1 MFCSFSVMLLYCVL
15 AQRKRVNNLNLSKAK
30 AKVNNK
36 LKLKI
41 NLDSGLRDFILLFI
55 IFYVYSLA
63 DSTHVFISAYK
74 EDKRYL
80 LSFILVPILPRMD
93 YLLYPY
99 GNNAYVLFYLTMPYI
114 ITLPLGRII
123 ITI

>member
-1 MFCSFSVMLLYCVL
+1 MF
-15 AQRKRVNNLNLSKAK
+15 AQRKRVTNLNSSKAK

-41 NLDSGLRDFILLFI
+41 NLDLGLRDLFYY
-55 IFYVYSLA
+55 FVYYVYSLA
-63 DSTHVFISAYK
+63 DSTYVFISAYK

-93 YLLYPY
+93 YPLYPY
-99 GNNAYVLFYLTMPYI
+99 GNNAYVPFYLSMPYI
-114 ITLPLGRII
+114 ITQH
-123 ITI
+123 